1 MVGTYRTGTP
11 LITKLIRLLTAF
23 QFSAIFIFESKS
35 YGVIILA
42 VLSFTIFLLGA
53 YENHGRIRVK
63 LEAYH
68 FFILGF
74 MLFCYASSIWA
85 WEAVFSLEKG
95 NTLLGILVCYSFVY
109 SYYRHNDSVDS
120 LFYAIMWGCYIVMLS
135 SIISFGWDE
144 VLRTIQSEGRL
155 TTGFTNINS
164 LGMIMALAIL
174 INVYRI
180 QVEGFRIWDVLMVP
194 TVIMIAASA
203 SRKALVLSV
212 VGVALLSLTKESGT
226 RRNLAKKM
234 LRLIAVAAGIYLLIR
249 LIASSALFSGVN
261 NRMQGLFALI
271 TGRGEVDHSAWVRQR
286 MIEIGWEQFL
296 KTPILGIGM
305 GNARFM
311 AVAVRHNSYLH
322 NNYIELLANGG
333 IVGFSIYYSIYLYLI
348 VTLLRYRER
357 NDHVSRLC
365 LILIVCF
372 LIMDYGAVTYY
383 SKSTHFFLMAFF
395 IEAMRLKKDGRFR
408 LESASYPLVGR
419 TEKRVW

>member
-68 FFILGF
+68 LFILGF

-85 WEAVFSLEKG
+85 WDAVFSLEKG

-120 LFYAIMWGCYIVMLS
+120 LLYAIMWGCYIVMLS

-226 RRNLAKKM
+226 RRSLAKKM

-305 GNARFM
+305 GNA
-311 AVAVRHNSYLH
+311 
-322 NNYIELLANGG
+322 
-333 IVGFSIYYSIYLYLI
+333 
-348 VTLLRYRER
+348 
-357 NDHVSRLC
+357 
-365 LILIVCF
+365 
-372 LIMDYGAVTYY
+372 
-383 SKSTHFFLMAFF
+383 
-395 IEAMRLKKDGRFR
+395 
-408 LESASYPLVGR
+408 
-419 TEKRVW
+419 